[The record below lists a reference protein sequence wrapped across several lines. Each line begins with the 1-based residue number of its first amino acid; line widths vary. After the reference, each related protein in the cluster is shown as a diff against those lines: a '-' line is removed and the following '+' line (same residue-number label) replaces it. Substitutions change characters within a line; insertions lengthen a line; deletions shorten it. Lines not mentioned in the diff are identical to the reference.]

1 MNRITS
7 WWKFVT
13 CCPGPEQLS
22 RLFLLG
28 VAIAFCSF
36 LLIIGIGVFQGF
48 WKEIDKSFA
57 GERWSIC
64 QCQLQKRQ
72 NNLNEIKEKFGKLKD
87 RKTYLEQIRSEPR
100 NSLYDSAALGLVNN
114 EKEMAQ
120 LQAKQKALQG
130 ESVQNSLL
138 DLIPLLLSIVVF
150 SWIAGRLMIW
160 HATKAGLAIGEAG
173 EKLVDWKR
181 PFWILVLTF
190 FALQEVREVI
200 SSVLA
205 VDKNWFSWS
214 SFCIS
219 TRAWGAGQILAF
231 GTYLVIGYPAC
242 IIWCLSRGRY
252 RPDLNP
258 DAPDGA
264 WGAGDYILFAQTWS
278 VLVFILILAP
288 ILLWFGLVIGNV
300 PIVYLL
306 PPAGVLIVA
315 LAVAV
320 RFLRHA
326 IKIRLLYQ
334 QTLRSLGSWSKIKA
348 LGLPPDPTVGFL
360 GAQWWNLPA
369 TILATVATFWAL
381 IQWTS
386 LGELLKAAAGH

>member
-7 WWKFVT
+7 GWTFVT
-13 CCPGPEQLS
+13 YCPGPEQLS
-22 RLFLLG
+22 RLFTLG
-28 VAIAFCSF
+28 VAIAFFSF
-36 LLIIGIGVFQGF
+36 VAFISIGATHGF
-48 WKEIDKSFA
+48 WEKVDKSFA
-57 GERWSIC
+57 GEQWSIC
-64 QCQLQKRQ
+64 KCQLQKRQ
-72 NNLNEIKEKFGKLKD
+72 MNLEENCQRLENLQK
-87 RKTYLEQIRSEPR
+87 RKKYLEQIRSDPT
-100 NSLYDSAALGLVNN
+100 NSLYDSAALGLINN

-120 LQAKQKALQG
+120 LQAKQNALQG
-130 ESVQNSLL
+130 EPVQKSLL
-138 DLIPLLLSIVVF
+138 NLIPLLLSIVVF
-150 SWIAGRLMIW
+150 SMIAGRLMIW
-160 HATKAGLAIGEAG
+160 HATKAGLAIGQTG
-173 EKLVDWKR
+173 EKLADWKR

-190 FALQEVREVI
+190 FALQEVRETI

-219 TRAWGAGQILAF
+219 TQAWGVGQILAF
-231 GTYLVIGYPAC
+231 GTYLVIGYPVC

-278 VLVFILILAP
+278 VLGFILILAP
-288 ILLWFGLVIGNV
+288 ILLWFGLVIGYV

-306 PPAGVLIVA
+306 SPAGVLIVA
-315 LAVAV
+315 VAVAA

>member
-1 MNRITS
+1 
-7 WWKFVT
+7 
-13 CCPGPEQLS
+13 
-22 RLFLLG
+22 LG
-28 VAIAFCSF
+28 VATIFFSF
-36 LLIIGIGVFQGF
+36 LLFIGIGIFHGF
-48 WKEIDKSFA
+48 WKEIGKSSA
-57 GERWSIC
+57 GERERRSIC
-64 QCQLQKRQ
+64 KCQLQKRQ
-72 NNLNEIKEKFGKLKD
+72 MNLDENDQRLKNLQV
-87 RKTYLEQIRSEPR
+87 RKDYLEQIRSGPR

-120 LQAKQKALQG
+120 LQAKQKELQG
-130 ESVQNSLL
+130 ESVQKSLL
-138 DLIPLLLSIVVF
+138 SLTLLLLSIVVF
-150 SWIAGRLMIW
+150 SMIAGRLMIW
-160 HATKAGLAIGEAG
+160 HATKAGLAIGQTG
-173 EKLVDWKR
+173 EKLADWKR

-219 TRAWGAGQILAF
+219 TQAWGVGQILAF
-231 GTYLVIGYPAC
+231 GTYLVIGYPIC

-278 VLVFILILAP
+278 VLGFILILAP
-288 ILLWFGLVIGNV
+288 ILLWFGLVIGYA

-306 PPAGVLIVA
+306 SPAGVLIVA
-315 LAVAV
+315 VAVAA

-326 IKIRLLYQ
+326 IKIRLSYQ